1 VIKNSNKLNNE
12 RKNKMDYNKLLTKLK
27 YKYEEIDVL
36 QSQIDEDHE
45 WQKELEILYNK
56 TVKVYDKVFEKV
68 FNRKVS

>member
-1 VIKNSNKLNNE
+1 
-12 RKNKMDYNKLLTKLK
+12 MDYNKLLTKLK

>member
-1 VIKNSNKLNNE
+1 MN
-12 RKNKMDYNKLLTKLK
+12 YNKLLTKLK

-36 QSQIDEDHE
+36 QGQLDEDHE

-68 FNRKVS
+68 FNKKVS